1 MWCRPS
7 MAQHRAYLVPRTWD
21 PSQCLEAQAV
31 SSSQP
36 DPRFHVPYGGMYTGL
51 SIPSPVVTL
60 HLLRQQ
66 TQCRLWLSNQG
77 KATFLSHPPAFS
89 DILPLDPQG
98 CYAPTLLT
106 HPVGGWECLAAL
118 PRRFSFAEHKAG
130 GGFSHVAGKAQTLFS
145 AVSARKVGGEG

>member
-7 MAQHRAYLVPRTWD
+7 MAQHRAHLVPRTWD

-66 TQCRLWLSNQG
+66 TQCRLWLSKQG

-98 CYAPTLLT
+98 CYAHSSETPSGRLGMFGCSPKEVFLHRTQ
-106 HPVGGWECLAAL
+106 G
-118 PRRFSFAEHKAG
+118 RRG
-130 GGFSHVAGKAQTLFS
+130 LFTRGRQGS
-145 AVSARKVGGEG
+145 NPFLSS